1 MSERSLTLVATEFA
15 MAASTARKAPA
26 RGVRTQEKIEEVA
39 LALFAEKG
47 VDRTTIGDIAGAAG
61 IAEGTIYRHYPG
73 KEELIWQLF
82 SANYQRLA
90 ERLEALQAERA
101 ELRGKLK
108 AMVGLFCN
116 LFEQNP
122 DMFRFLLL
130 VQHGQLSR
138 VTEDLQTPVTVIKAV
153 IEAAIAR
160 GEIPEQD
167 AAIATATVMGIVQ
180 QVAVFKVYGRITRSL
195 AEVADQLAESCWRA
209 LGGGKHAQAAQE
221 N

>member
-1 MSERSLTLVATEFA
+1 MTASPARS
-15 MAASTARKAPA
+15 APSRPSPS
-26 RGVRTQEKIEEVA
+26 RGVRTQEKIQAVA

-82 SANYQRLA
+82 STNYLDLA
-90 ERLEALQAERA
+90 AQLEALQAQREG
-101 ELRGKLK
+101 LRGKLQV
-108 AMVGLFCN
+108 MVGLFCS

-138 VTEDLQTPVTVIKAV
+138 VTEDMQTPVKVIKAAV
-153 IEAAIAR
+153 EAAIVR
-160 GEIPEQD
+160 GEIPDQD
-167 AAIATATVMGIVQ
+167 PEVATATVMGIVL
-180 QVAVFKVYGRITRSL
+180 QVAVFKVYGRVTRPL
-195 AEVADQLAESCWRA
+195 GEVADQLADSCWRA
-209 LGGGKHAQAAQE
+209 LGGVAKRAD
-221 N
+221 

>member
-1 MSERSLTLVATEFA
+1 MTVTPAPTTL
-15 MAASTARKAPA
+15 P
-26 RGVRTQEKIEEVA
+26 RGARTQEKIEQVA

-82 SANYQRLA
+82 STNYLRLA
-90 ERLEALQAERA
+90 AQLDALQAERPD
-101 ELRGKLK
+101 LRGKLK
-108 AMVGLFCN
+108 VMVGLFSS

-138 VTEDLQTPVTVIKAV
+138 VSHDMQTPVKVIKMV
-153 IEAAIAR
+153 VEAAIAR
-160 GEIPEQD
+160 GEIPRQD
-167 AAIATATVMGIVQ
+167 AEVATAMVMGMVL
-180 QVAVFKVYGRITRSL
+180 QVAVAKVYGRIARPLGEIADDL
-195 AEVADQLAESCWRA
+195 AAACWRA
-209 LGGGKHAQAAQE
+209 LGGQAWAVE
-221 N
+221 G

>member
-1 MSERSLTLVATEFA
+1 MTVTPAPTTL
-15 MAASTARKAPA
+15 P
-26 RGVRTQEKIEEVA
+26 RGARTQEKIEQVA

-82 SANYQRLA
+82 STNYLRLA
-90 ERLEALQAERA
+90 AQLDALQAERPD
-101 ELRGKLK
+101 LRGKLK
-108 AMVGLFCN
+108 VMVGLFSS

-138 VTEDLQTPVTVIKAV
+138 VSHDMQTPVKVIKAV
-153 IEAAIAR
+153 VEAAIAR
-160 GEIPEQD
+160 GEIPRQD
-167 AAIATATVMGIVQ
+167 AEVATAMVMGMVL
-180 QVAVFKVYGRITRSL
+180 QVAVAKVYGRIARPLGEIADDL
-195 AEVADQLAESCWRA
+195 AAACWRA
-209 LGGGKHAQAAQE
+209 LGGQAWAVDG
-221 N
+221 

>member
-1 MSERSLTLVATEFA
+1 M
-15 MAASTARKAPA
+15 
-26 RGVRTQEKIEEVA
+26 A

-82 SANYQRLA
+82 STNYLRLA
-90 ERLEALQAERA
+90 AQLDALQAERPD
-101 ELRGKLK
+101 LRGKLK
-108 AMVGLFCN
+108 VMVGLFSS

-138 VTEDLQTPVTVIKAV
+138 VSHDMQTPVKVIKAV
-153 IEAAIAR
+153 VEAAIAR
-160 GEIPEQD
+160 GEIPRQD
-167 AAIATATVMGIVQ
+167 AEVATAMVMGIVL
-180 QVAVFKVYGRITRSL
+180 QVAVAKVYGRIARPLGEIADDL
-195 AEVADQLAESCWRA
+195 AAACWRA
-209 LGGGKHAQAAQE
+209 LGGRE
-221 N
+221 RNEES